1 MEGWREN
8 VQLQARFVEDV
19 TIPDGCVVSPTASLR
34 KSWKLENSGDN
45 AWPEGCYMMI
55 QAGNPSFGIQ
65 ADETKITLP
74 ALQPG
79 EQCVAEVDVRAP
91 VVPSRYTTYWRV
103 CDPSGTQ
110 FGHRFWIDIIV
121 AADDDDLISLTTTT
135 DVEVDNVEIAPEVAR
150 CDEEETVT
158 VSVDADSDS
167 SSDSGSDSSS
177 DSASDIASDSGS
189 DDSSDAGDDNDEDG
203 EGGDN
208 DDDADSDDDDVDDV
222 EIVGVRVAETAGD
235 DQYADAL
242 AMLASMGFED
252 ETKNRRHLDSA
263 EGNITNAV
271 ISLLAE

>member
-1 MEGWREN
+1 
-8 VQLQARFVEDV
+8 LQARFVEDV
-19 TIPDGCVVSPTASLR
+19 TIPDGCVVSPAASLR

-45 AWPEGCYMMI
+45 AWPEGCYMVI

-65 ADETKITLP
+65 ADESQITLP

-91 VVPSRYTTYWRV
+91 VIPGRYTTYWRV

-121 AADDDDLISLTTTT
+121 ATNDDDIIAFTTTT
-135 DVEVDNVEIAPEVAR
+135 DAEVDNVESVPEAAR
-150 CDEEETVT
+150 SDEETVT
-158 VSVDADSDS
+158 VSVDEDSDS
-167 SSDSGSDSSS
+167 SSDSSASES
-177 DSASDIASDSGS
+177 DSASDSASDSGS
-189 DDSSDAGDDNDEDG
+189 DDSSDTGV
-203 EGGDN
+203 DN
-208 DDDADSDDDDVDDV
+208 DDDDAMDNDDDDYEYEDDDV
-222 EIVGVRVAETAGD
+222 EIVGVRVAETAED
-235 DQYADAL
+235 DKYADAL
-242 AMLASMGFED
+242 AMLASMGFGD

>member
-34 KSWKLENSGDN
+34 KSWKLENNGDN
-45 AWPEGCYMMI
+45 VWPEGCYMMI

-65 ADETKITLP
+65 ADETKIALP

-79 EQCVAEVDVRAP
+79 DQCVAEVDVRAP
-91 VVPSRYTTYWRV
+91 VVPGRYTTYWRV

-121 AADDDDLISLTTTT
+121 AADDDDLVSLTMTA
-135 DVEVDNVEIAPEVAR
+135 DVEVDNVEIVPEVAR

-158 VSVDADSDS
+158 VSVDVDDDSDS
-167 SSDSGSDSSS
+167 NSDSGSDSASDSSS
-177 DSASDIASDSGS
+177 DSASDSDSDS
-189 DDSSDAGDDNDEDG
+189 DDSSDAGDDN
-203 EGGDN
+203 N
-208 DDDADSDDDDVDDV
+208 NAADSDDDDDGDDDV
-222 EIVGVRVAETAGD
+222 EIVGVRVAGAAED
-235 DQYADAL
+235 DRYADAL